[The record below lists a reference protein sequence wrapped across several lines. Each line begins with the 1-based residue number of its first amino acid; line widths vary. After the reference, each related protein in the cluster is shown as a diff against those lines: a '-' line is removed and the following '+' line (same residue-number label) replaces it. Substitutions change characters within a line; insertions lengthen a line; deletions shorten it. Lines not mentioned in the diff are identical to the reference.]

1 MDFIADRAWIDLD
14 VIVNLGEFAKEFFR
28 NLAVSRNND
37 LTGLGIHDIQRNF
50 LVEKNVGEGSGKLL
64 VQVVFA
70 LAKILHDHFL
80 LTFRLGGSHFGASYL
95 FFRGNLHVHDDTVG
109 SRRNCQR
116 RIFNIR
122 SFFAEDRT

>member
-14 VIVNLGEFAKEFFR
+14 VIVNLCEFAKEFFR

-37 LTGLGIHDIQRNF
+37 LAGLGIHHIQRNF
-50 LVEKNVGEGSGKLL
+50 LVEKNVGECSGKLL

-80 LTFRLGGSHFGASYL
+80 LPFRLRGSHFGACDL
-95 FFRGNLHVHDDTVG
+95 LFRGNLHVHNYAVG
-109 SRRNCQR
+109 SRRNCHR
-116 RIFNIR
+116 GVLYIR
-122 SFFAEDRT
+122 SFFAEDCA